1 MKGTIFAVALNHRSQ
16 LDAWQDAFQQSPYKA
31 PPKTAVWFIKPRNTV
46 IGCGEPIPFPQGEK
60 VLSGA
65 TVALIVGKT
74 ATKVREEDAAEYIA
88 GYALANDVSLPEES
102 FYRPAIKAK
111 CRDGFCPIGETV
123 ALSNVDNLTIYT
135 EINGRPADHW
145 NTADLQ
151 RNAAQLLSALS
162 EFAMLN
168 PGDAILLGTPQT
180 RVEIQPGDRVRV
192 LAEGF
197 PPLENPVV
205 DEREVTT
212 RKSFPTQPHPHGTLF
227 ALGLNYADHAS
238 ELEFKPPEEPL
249 VFLKA
254 PNTLTGDNQTSVR
267 PNNIA
272 YMHYEAELVVVI
284 GKQARNVSEADA
296 MDYVAGYTV
305 CNDYAIRD
313 YLENYYRPNLRVKS
327 RDGLTPMLSTIVPK
341 EAIPDPHNLTL
352 RTFVNGELRQQG
364 TTADLIFSV
373 PFLIAYL
380 SEFMTLN
387 PGDMIATGTPKGLS
401 DVVPGDEVVVEV
413 EGVGRLVNRIVV
425 RKQRNEKVNHWING
439 KNVAGNDY
447 FQTTNPATGE
457 VLADVASGGE
467 AEINQAVAA
476 AKEAFP
482 KWANLPMK
490 ERARLMRRLGDL
502 IDQNVPEIAAMETAD
517 TGLPIHQTK
526 NVLIPRASHNF
537 EFFAE
542 VCQQMNGK
550 TYPVDDKMLNYTLV
564 QPVGVCALVSPWNVP
579 FMTATWKV
587 APCLALGNTA
597 VLKMSELPR

>member
-1 MKGTIFAVALNHRSQ
+1 
-16 LDAWQDAFQQSPYKA
+16 
-31 PPKTAVWFIKPRNTV
+31 
-46 IGCGEPIPFPQGEK
+46 
-60 VLSGA
+60 
-65 TVALIVGKT
+65 
-74 ATKVREEDAAEYIA
+74 
-88 GYALANDVSLPEES
+88 

-162 EFAMLN
+162 EFATLN
-168 PGDAILLGTPQT
+168 PGDAILLGTPQA

-197 PPLENPVV
+197 PPLENPIV

-267 PNNIA
+267 PNNIE

-413 EGVGRLVNRIVV
+413 EGVGRLVNRIVS
-425 RKQRNEKVNHWING
+425 E
-439 KNVAGNDY
+439 
-447 FQTTNPATGE
+447 
-457 VLADVASGGE
+457 
-467 AEINQAVAA
+467 
-476 AKEAFP
+476 
-482 KWANLPMK
+482 
-490 ERARLMRRLGDL
+490 
-502 IDQNVPEIAAMETAD
+502 ETA
-517 TGLPIHQTK
+517 K
-526 NVLIPRASHNF
+526 
-537 EFFAE
+537 
-542 VCQQMNGK
+542 
-550 TYPVDDKMLNYTLV
+550 
-564 QPVGVCALVSPWNVP
+564 
-579 FMTATWKV
+579 
-587 APCLALGNTA
+587 
-597 VLKMSELPR
+597 

>member
-16 LDAWQDAFQQSPYKA
+16 LDAWQEAFQQSPYKA

-162 EFAMLN
+162 EFATLN
-168 PGDAILLGTPQT
+168 PGDAILLGTPQA

-267 PNNIA
+267 PNNI
-272 YMHYEAELVVVI
+272 E
-284 GKQARNVSEADA
+284 
-296 MDYVAGYTV
+296 
-305 CNDYAIRD
+305 
-313 YLENYYRPNLRVKS
+313 
-327 RDGLTPMLSTIVPK
+327 
-341 EAIPDPHNLTL
+341 
-352 RTFVNGELRQQG
+352 
-364 TTADLIFSV
+364 
-373 PFLIAYL
+373 
-380 SEFMTLN
+380 
-387 PGDMIATGTPKGLS
+387 
-401 DVVPGDEVVVEV
+401 
-413 EGVGRLVNRIVV
+413 
-425 RKQRNEKVNHWING
+425 
-439 KNVAGNDY
+439 
-447 FQTTNPATGE
+447 
-457 VLADVASGGE
+457 
-467 AEINQAVAA
+467 
-476 AKEAFP
+476 
-482 KWANLPMK
+482 
-490 ERARLMRRLGDL
+490 
-502 IDQNVPEIAAMETAD
+502 
-517 TGLPIHQTK
+517 
-526 NVLIPRASHNF
+526 
-537 EFFAE
+537 
-542 VCQQMNGK
+542 
-550 TYPVDDKMLNYTLV
+550 
-564 QPVGVCALVSPWNVP
+564 
-579 FMTATWKV
+579 
-587 APCLALGNTA
+587 
-597 VLKMSELPR
+597 

>member
-16 LDAWQDAFQQSPYKA
+16 LDAWQEAFQQSPYKA

-111 CRDGFCPIGETV
+111 CRDGFCPLGELV
-123 ALSNVDNLTIYT
+123 AVDHVDNLTIVT
-135 EINGRPADHW
+135 EINGREADHW

-151 RNAAQLLSALS
+151 RNAAELLSALS
-162 EFAMLN
+162 EFATLS
-168 PGDAILLGTPQT
+168 PGDAILLGTPHS
-180 RVEIQPGDRVRV
+180 RVPLQPGDRVRI
-192 LAEGF
+192 LAKGF
-197 PPLENPVV
+197 PSLENPVV
-205 DEREVTT
+205 DEREVAHA
-212 RKSFPTQPHPHGTLF
+212 QGPHPHATLF

-238 ELEFKPPEEPL
+238 ELAFTPPTEPL
-249 VFLKA
+249 VFIKA
-254 PNTLTGDNQTSVR
+254 PNTVTGDNQTSVR
-267 PNNIA
+267 PNNIE

-284 GKQARNVSEADA
+284 GKTAHKVSEREA

-327 RDGLTPMLSTIVPK
+327 RDGLTPLSPHIVPK

-364 TTADLIFSV
+364 TTADLIFSI

-380 SEFMTLN
+380 SEFMTLQ

-401 DVVPGDEVVVEV
+401 DVQPGDEVVVEV
-413 EGVGRLVNRIVV
+413 EGVGRLVNRIVS
-425 RKQRNEKVNHWING
+425 E
-439 KNVAGNDY
+439 
-447 FQTTNPATGE
+447 
-457 VLADVASGGE
+457 
-467 AEINQAVAA
+467 
-476 AKEAFP
+476 
-482 KWANLPMK
+482 
-490 ERARLMRRLGDL
+490 
-502 IDQNVPEIAAMETAD
+502 ETA
-517 TGLPIHQTK
+517 K
-526 NVLIPRASHNF
+526 
-537 EFFAE
+537 
-542 VCQQMNGK
+542 
-550 TYPVDDKMLNYTLV
+550 
-564 QPVGVCALVSPWNVP
+564 
-579 FMTATWKV
+579 
-587 APCLALGNTA
+587 
-597 VLKMSELPR
+597 